1 MFILTVAGK
10 EEEGAYAV
18 VNPDGEK
25 ILYLFQEEDDAI
37 RFAMM
42 LEDDGYPEMHIIEV
56 DDELILK
63 TCEMHN
69 CCYTVITK
77 DDIVVPPKEYDY
89 I

>member
-10 EEEGAYAV
+10 EDDGAYAV
-18 VNPDGEK
+18 VNSDGEK

-37 RFAMM
+37 RFALM

-56 DDELILK
+56 DNNLILK
-63 TCEMHN
+63 TCEMYN
-69 CCYTVITK
+69 CFYTVITK